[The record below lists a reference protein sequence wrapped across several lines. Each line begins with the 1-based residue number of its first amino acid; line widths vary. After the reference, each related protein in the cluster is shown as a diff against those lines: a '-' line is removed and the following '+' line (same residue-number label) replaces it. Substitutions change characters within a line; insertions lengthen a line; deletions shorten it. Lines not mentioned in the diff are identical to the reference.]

1 MELKL
6 SPPEKKKKTK
16 IKYYVRYVDSLQVG
30 VRGGGGKNNKYLNAK
45 KQKCSSC
52 DDRNSRKKRLRVRD
66 NQPFLLKCDMRPFF
80 IGQETSIVA
89 RLEHNPQ
96 TDKT

>member
-1 MELKL
+1 MRLKL
-6 SPPEKKKKTK
+6 SPPEKKKL
-16 IKYYVRYVDSLQVG
+16 KYYVRYVDSLRVG

-52 DDRNSRKKRLRVRD
+52 DDGNRRKKRPRVRD
-66 NQPFLLKCDMRPFF
+66 NQPFLLKCDMRPAF

-89 RLEHNPQ
+89 RLEHNPK